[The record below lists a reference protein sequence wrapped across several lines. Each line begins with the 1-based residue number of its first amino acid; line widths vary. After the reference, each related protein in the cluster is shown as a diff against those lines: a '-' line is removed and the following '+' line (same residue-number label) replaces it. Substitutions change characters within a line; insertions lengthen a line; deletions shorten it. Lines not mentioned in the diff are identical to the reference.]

1 MRIKNRITLIII
13 MLTLILPV
21 ILFVSVTAIQAKI
34 QYDTSFENEKERLSL
49 ISLSIK
55 DNMSVELRNSM
66 VLMKSLCS
74 DPIVQGALVE
84 MGRIPKGVDNSDYRS
99 LPAYNDVFRTLVNA
113 QGLGYSSM
121 IYIASK
127 RSTGM
132 ILCEDR
138 VIKNKFDIRDRDY
151 FAGAVADPEKTYF
164 SLPTNFSREGEDP
177 LLAITSARAVV
188 SPSGEV
194 LGVVVVSFELNTLI
208 NRIIK
213 PEIKRTGMDIALY
226 SQKTGDDYYEIWS
239 PAGKDSKGGLS
250 GRFYDAKN
258 KMTLNSQFPAMGIGA
273 ARAKPIADSLAS
285 NTSYYFDGRVDGE
298 GSMFYTQRIPDS
310 DWTLLISMPQNVIT
324 ARLLRQMLPPSLAF
338 IAVFVILQVFS
349 FMVMKRLILMPLG
362 DVGTQLERLAS
373 ADADLT
379 VRLDAKSDDEVGR
392 IVEAFNNFIGKLNSL
407 ISRVKT
413 AVEETDF
420 AKNSIISSTEETSGT
435 IRMISGN
442 LDKVT
447 GEMGSLDGNI
457 STTVSSIEQI
467 TSSIKAIDDQIIQQ
481 AAMVEESSAAT
492 TEMISSL
499 GNAAVVARNKL
510 SSTKELLKVTSDGKT
525 NISQTASSF
534 EKIVNSV
541 NDIESIATT
550 IEGIASQTNLLSM
563 NAAIEAAH
571 AGDSGKGF
579 SVVAGEIRKLAE
591 TASGSA
597 SQITSIIK
605 EVISAVNASELNIK
619 NSIEAFNSIDGEVK
633 ETVDAFVEL
642 ETAFKE
648 LSSAGGQVLE
658 SSQMI
663 NNVTSNIRLGSSE
676 IREGTSSILTSS
688 TGMKD
693 FSKRVSA
700 GMTESMRGTRE
711 IVKAMEEMVKESAN
725 LNEIVSGLKENFGS
739 FKTDGEEDG
748 PSS

>member
-1 MRIKNRITLIII
+1 MRIKNRITLIIV

-34 QYDTSFENEKERLSL
+34 QYDTSFQSEKERLSL
-49 ISLSIK
+49 ISLSIR

-66 VLMKSLCS
+66 VLMRSLCS
-74 DPIVQGALVE
+74 DPIVQSALVQ

-99 LPAYNDVFRTLVNA
+99 LPAYNDTFRTLVNA

-127 RSTGM
+127 GSTGM
-132 ILCEDR
+132 IMCEDR
-138 VIKNKFDIRDRDY
+138 VIKSKFDIRDRDY
-151 FAGAVADPEKTYF
+151 FVGAVADPEKTFF

-194 LGVVVVSFELNTLI
+194 LGVVVLSFNLNALI
-208 NRIIK
+208 DGIIK

-226 SQKTGDDYYEIWS
+226 SQKTGDGYYEIWS
-239 PAGKDSKGGLS
+239 PTGKDAKGGLS

-258 KMTLNSQFPAMGIGA
+258 KVSLASRFPDMGIGE
-273 ARAKPIADSLAS
+273 ARAKTIADSLAS
-285 NTSYYFDGRVDGE
+285 SESCYFEGRSGGE
-298 GSMFYTQRIPDS
+298 GAMFYTQRIPDS
-310 DWTLLISMPQNVIT
+310 GWTLLISMPQNVIT

-338 IAVFVILQVFS
+338 IAVFVVLQIFS
-349 FMVMKRLILMPLG
+349 FMVMKRLILAPLG
-362 DVGTQLERLAS
+362 DVGAQLERLAS

-392 IVEAFNNFIGKLNSL
+392 IVEAFNNFIGKLNTL

-413 AVEETDF
+413 AVDETDF

-481 AAMVEESSAAT
+481 SSMVEESSAAT

-499 GNAAVVARNKL
+499 DNAAVVARNKL
-510 SSTKELLKVTSDGKT
+510 NSTKELLKVTSEGKT
-525 NISQTASSF
+525 NISQTAASF
-534 EKIVNSV
+534 EKIVASV

-591 TASGSA
+591 TASASA
-597 SQITSIIK
+597 SQISSIIK
-605 EVISAVNASELNIK
+605 EVISAVNASERNIQ
-619 NSIEAFNSIDGEVK
+619 NSIEAFNSIDGVVK

-658 SSQMI
+658 SSEMI

-676 IREGTSSILTSS
+676 IREGTSSILSSS
-688 TGMKD
+688 TGMKE

-700 GMTESMRGTRE
+700 GMTESMRGSRE
-711 IVKAMEEMVKESAN
+711 IVKAMEEMVKESGS
-725 LNEIVSGLKENFGS
+725 LDEIVSGLKDNFGR
-739 FKTDGEEDG
+739 FRTDGDKAK
-748 PSS
+748 SK